1 MSETITIAD
10 IREYE
15 KRQEQKS
22 KPKSKPQDQKKQ
34 SEQDLLEEFTETS
47 PVFTERFVL
56 PFLQN
61 KDILT
66 SRLLGNIKNLVK
78 DKATFYGYNHDPH
91 LINTFNGVLNIETKQ
106 LEPRNGRLFD
116 RILPKYD
123 PKATAPTFK
132 HLLNN
137 YNTEEYPDLSDDLLK
152 LFAYELFGNNK
163 LKSFFIIH
171 GNGDN
176 AKSTLWNLVENALGS
191 AENDGYATKLEGK
204 TFTTERK
211 SNFNV
216 GLVSMNNS
224 RFTFSDELKQGV
236 ELDGNLIKQLVA
248 GEGST
253 IKFEEKGGKKQ
264 KSSNVISPV
273 VLLVNDVPNFK
284 NADQA
289 TINRIALVEFSKT
302 FVRNDPEVKEQI
314 NHAMNEQ
321 AGIFNMILNAHDPDW
336 TVPKRW
342 TANAKELVNE
352 QVFDDDVIYNLGE
365 ALKITVELTHDNRD
379 QVRRAELHQALK
391 VNYYNNH
398 DDNLPTKRELQII
411 LPSQFDIGI
420 HGNYYTKILIK

>member
-1 MSETITIAD
+1 MSETITTAD

-15 KRQEQKS
+15 KKQEQRSKS
-22 KPKSKPQDQKKQ
+22 KPKQQDSKKQ
-34 SEQDLLEEFTETS
+34 SEQELLEEFTETS

-66 SRLLGNIKNLVK
+66 SRLLSNIKNLVK
-78 DKATFYGYNHDPH
+78 DKAIYNGYNHDPKF
-91 LINTFNGVLNIETKQ
+91 INTFNGVLNIATKQ
-106 LEPRNGRLFD
+106 LKPRNGRLFD

-123 PKATAPTFK
+123 PKATAPTFT

-137 YNTEEYPDLSDDLLK
+137 YNTEEYPNLSEDLLK

-191 AENDGYATKLEGK
+191 AEKDGYATKLEGK

-211 SNFNV
+211 GNFNV

-289 TINRIALVEFSKT
+289 TINRIALVEFTKT

-314 NHAMNEQ
+314 NQAMNEQ
-321 AGIFNMILNAHDPDW
+321 AGIFNLILNAYDPDW
-336 TVPKRW
+336 TIPERW
-342 TANAKELVNE
+342 TVNAKELVNE
-352 QVFDDDVIYNLGE
+352 QVFDDDVVYNLGE
-365 ALKITVELTHDNRD
+365 ALKNTVELTHDNRD
-379 QVRRAELHQALK
+379 QVRRAELHTALK
-391 VNYYNNH
+391 TNYYNNH
-398 DDNLPTKRELQII
+398 DDDLPTKRELQII
-411 LPSQFDIGI
+411 LPSQFDIGV
-420 HGNYYTKILIK
+420 HGNYYTRILIK